1 MTEFWPGRI
10 LRQRGT
16 FDRKEPRPRRNLYG
30 GKAYGHS
37 ASFYAGCEAIL
48 SAFALHR
55 FVREPL
61 ELDRKWMGKA
71 HLTLRHDQAC
81 GIRFRRNPPLRACA
95 SAPKELASRVLM
107 LERRRLQG
115 QRSREPV
122 PFALQLSERSKA
134 YPHALR
140 QLVGHH
146 QLDRVRLEQRRAVR
160 KQASNER

>member
-1 MTEFWPGRI
+1 MRPRARC
-10 LRQRGT
+10 RQRVARLRSSEMTRWASAGLNPA
-16 FDRKEPRPRRNLYG
+16 DARPV
-30 GKAYGHS
+30 
-37 ASFYAGCEAIL
+37 L

-107 LERRRLQG
+107 LEGRRLQG

-122 PFALQLSERSKA
+122 PLALKFSERSKT
-134 YPHALR
+134 YPHALG

-146 QLDRVRLEQRRAVR
+146 QLDRVRL
-160 KQASNER
+160 